1 LEESVADFGDL
12 PLKLTAELIMKY
24 EIEIEFVNPDA
35 IVEALSNEEG
45 QLNDKLGSLPG
56 SARGYISLM

>member
-24 EIEIEFVNPDA
+24 EIEFVNPDA

-56 SARGYISLM
+56 SARGYISLI